1 MSQIN
6 IPTNILP
13 ENLKRPT
20 GHCTLCRIMRVRR
33 CGIVSFPLET
43 AYEDTLNHTGK
54 YGTRMMAP

>member
-6 IPTNILP
+6 IATNILP
-13 ENLKRPT
+13 ENFKRPA
-20 GHCTLCRIMRVRR
+20 GHCTLYRIMRVR